1 MIFNPIHEFQIP
13 LLNVCIKPCRIEN
26 MPLYFQSRLSEGWP
40 GCFHPKHEKWSS
52 ISYTFFPSFFFF
64 FFFRWG
70 GGLKEGDVP
79 WKWCRQEALQEIR
92 GHRVV
97 GQLPSADVFYGTGPT
112 EAKLA

>member
-70 GGLKEGDVP
+70 VGLKEGDVV
-79 WKWCRQEALQEIR
+79 KKLYKKF
-92 GHRVV
+92 V
-97 GQLPSADVFYGTGPT
+97 GIVL
-112 EAKLA
+112 LASFHQRMSSMELVLRKQS